1 MASTIQKNYEIAKEQ
16 YAALGVDTDQVL
28 RQLQDIP
35 VSVHCWQIDD
45 LTGFEGLGGPMS
57 GGLAVT
63 GNAPGKPTTPAEYVR
78 NLDQALAMIPGRT
91 KLALHAVYLDS
102 QGEKIDR
109 DQIEPKHFA
118 GWVDYAKEHRLGLD
132 FNPTYFNHPMA
143 DSGMTLASFDP
154 AVRDFWVEHGTR
166 CRRIGA
172 YFGKELGQVCITN
185 HWIPDGYKETTMDT
199 LTPRLQLIQ
208 SLDRIFAEPI
218 DPAYNLDSLESKL
231 FGIGSES
238 YVVGSHEFYSNY
250 VLTHNGPILCMDT
263 GHYHPTEVVS
273 SKVSAYL
280 AFDRELMLHV
290 SRPVRWDSDHV
301 VVLDDETRNLM
312 REIVASKGLDRV
324 HIGTDFFDGSLD
336 RIQAT
341 ILGARSVRKALLLAL
356 LQPQEKLAQMEH
368 SGDFTGR
375 LILNE
380 ELKALPFGLVWD
392 MFCEQNNM
400 PARQWS

>member
-400 PARQWS
+400 PARQWG

>member
-63 GNAPGKPTTPAEYVR
+63 GNAPGKPATPAEYVR

-400 PARQWS
+400 PARQWG

>member
-63 GNAPGKPTTPAEYVR
+63 GNAPGKPATPAEYVR

-324 HIGTDFFDGSLD
+324 HIGTDFFDGSRAEGPAAGPASAPGEAGPD
-336 RIQAT
+336 
-341 ILGARSVRKALLLAL
+341 GALR
-356 LQPQEKLAQMEH
+356 
-368 SGDFTGR
+368 
-375 LILNE
+375 
-380 ELKALPFGLVWD
+380 
-392 MFCEQNNM
+392 
-400 PARQWS
+400 

>member
-63 GNAPGKPTTPAEYVR
+63 GNAPGKPTTPAEYVH

-118 GWVDYAKEHRLGLD
+118 GWVDYAKEHKLGLD

-154 AVRDFWVEHGTR
+154 AVRDFWVEHGKR

-250 VLTHNGPILCMDT
+250 VLTHDGPILCMDT

-280 AFDRELMLHV
+280 AFNQELMLHV

-400 PARQWS
+400 PARQWG

>member
-400 PARQWS
+400 PARQLG

>member
-154 AVRDFWVEHGTR
+154 AVRDFWVEHGKR

-312 REIVASKGLDRV
+312 REIVTSKGLDRV

-400 PARQWS
+400 PARQWG

>member
-16 YAALGVDTDQVL
+16 YAVLGVDTDQVL

-400 PARQWS
+400 PARQWG

>member
-1 MASTIQKNYEIAKEQ
+1 M
-16 YAALGVDTDQVL
+16 
-28 RQLQDIP
+28 
-35 VSVHCWQIDD
+35 
-45 LTGFEGLGGPMS
+45 
-57 GGLAVT
+57 
-63 GNAPGKPTTPAEYVR
+63 
-78 NLDQALAMIPGRT
+78 
-91 KLALHAVYLDS
+91 
-102 QGEKIDR
+102 
-109 DQIEPKHFA
+109 
-118 GWVDYAKEHRLGLD
+118 DYAKEHRLGLD

-400 PARQWS
+400 PARQWG

>member
-63 GNAPGKPTTPAEYVR
+63 GNAPGKPATPAEYVH

-154 AVRDFWVEHGTR
+154 AVRDFWVEHGKR

-400 PARQWS
+400 PARQWG